1 MTKLLN
7 LVLSGA
13 VTGAIYSIMASGLVL
28 TYSTSGIFNFG
39 HAAIAFTA
47 AYLYYQLNTGQG
59 LAILPSVIL
68 VAFIFTP
75 LLGLLLDRILLR
87 RLAKAPVYARIVG
100 TIGLLIALPNLVMW
114 LVVTVGNDVLD
125 LGLAGNQAQAN
136 GLSVPG
142 IGPTPADVY
151 HPISG
156 VALDS
161 DQIAIFVV
169 AALAALGLWFVLRR
183 TRVGLEMRA
192 VVDREPLAGL
202 RGVNPARTSAVAWML
217 SMVLAGLGG
226 ILIAPLFD
234 LSDVTF
240 TLVVLGSLAAVV
252 LGGLRSLPIAFAGGL
267 LLGVVQNLVAGYA
280 DDIFPKFISELTGLR
295 SAVPYILV
303 LIVGLI
309 VGRDRTRKAA
319 VVADDLPRPDHRAG
333 LPTWRR
339 RLPWALFTIAIL
351 TFSLHWLDIG
361 QLQGND
367 YAQTVIA
374 QSLATAIIFLSFV
387 VVTGMGGM
395 VSLAQATFVTA
406 GGFGAGWAL
415 SRDWGADIPLIA
427 SAGQINWVLAAL
439 IGAVIAAA
447 AGALIAL
454 PATRLGGVYLAIWT
468 LAAAFFCSLVVFAY
482 EPIGKGQLGW
492 TIRAP
497 SLDVAPLNW
506 LNGFLLRPDLP
517 WNVESTPL
525 DFSQTQQQILLFFG
539 VFGLVTLF
547 IHRLQ
552 RSASGRAI
560 LAVRSTEA
568 GAQASGVRA
577 NRTKIMM
584 FALAAGIAGFGGVF
598 LGLFSFTASNST
610 APPIVGIFWLA
621 LAVTFGI
628 RRPGGA
634 LLAGFAFAAGTAV
647 FHWLADLLPGATV
660 NELVSSVYFVPILS
674 GLGAIQLAQEPDGIL
689 ALVGQQKLEKRRLK
703 ERAARLAE
711 MEAAAK
717 QPEQP
722 EPSMPREEPVTGAR
736 PAILTLGHPSPNGR
750 HATPTAEGASFVIE
764 GVVAGYG
771 DAEVLHGVDLRL
783 ESGKI
788 IALLG
793 ANGAGKSTLCSVAAG
808 LVTPTFGTVALE
820 GTDVTE
826 APPYQRARAGLLLVP
841 EARGIF
847 PGLTVD
853 ENLTVQLR
861 SAEAREKAYERFPLL
876 AQRRGAQAGVLSGGE
891 QQMLSLAPAL
901 ADPPKV
907 LIADEPSL
915 GLAPLAAE
923 EVMRALVEL
932 RDAGCAILLV
942 EEHARNALE
951 VADTL
956 AFMELGTIVWQG
968 TVAEADMQLLGATY
982 LGGSV
987 SATP

>member
-1 MTKLLN
+1 MTKFLN

-28 TYSTSGIFNFG
+28 TYSTSGIFNFA
-39 HAAIAFTA
+39 HSAIAFSA
-47 AYLYYQLNTGQG
+47 AYLYYQLNTGEG
-59 LAILPSVIL
+59 LPILPSVIL
-68 VAFIFTP
+68 VAFIYTP

-100 TIGLLIALPNLVMW
+100 TIGLLVALPNLVMF

-142 IGPTPADVY
+142 VGPTPAHVY

-161 DQIAIFVV
+161 DQLAIFAV
-169 AALAALGLWFVLRR
+169 AALAALGLWFILRR

-202 RGVNPARTSAVAWML
+202 RGVNAARTSAVAWVL
-217 SMVLAGLGG
+217 TMVLAGLGG

-280 DDIFPKFISELTGLR
+280 DDIFPTFISELTGLR
-295 SAVPYILV
+295 SAVPYVLV
-303 LIVGLI
+303 LMLGLLI
-309 VGRDRTRKAA
+309 GRDRTRKSA
-319 VVADDLPRPDHRAG
+319 VVADELPRPDHRVG
-333 LPTWRR
+333 LPAWRK

-351 TFSLHWLDIG
+351 TFSLHWVGIDL
-361 QLQGND
+361 LQGND
-367 YAQTVIA
+367 YSQTVVA
-374 QSLATAIIFLSFV
+374 QSLAVAIIFLSFV

-415 SRDWGADIPLIA
+415 SRDWGADIPFLA
-427 SAGQINWVLAAL
+427 SAGQINWVWAAL
-439 IGAVIAAA
+439 IGALIAAA
-447 AGALIAL
+447 AGAVIAL

-468 LAAAFFCSLVVFAY
+468 LAAAFFCSLVVFGY

-497 SLDVAPLNW
+497 SLDFAPLNW
-506 LNGFLLRPDLP
+506 LNGFLLHPGLP
-517 WNVESTPL
+517 WSVESTPL
-525 DFSQTQQQILLFFG
+525 DFSQVQEQILLFFG
-539 VFGLVTLF
+539 VFGLVTLL

-552 RSASGRAI
+552 NSASGRAI
-560 LAVRSTEA
+560 LAVRSSEA
-568 GAQASGVRA
+568 GAEASGVRA

-598 LGLFSFTASNST
+598 LGLYSFTVSNST
-610 APPIVGIFWLA
+610 APPIIGLFWLA

-634 LLAGFAFAAGTAV
+634 LVAGFAFAAGTAV

-660 NELVSSVYFVPILS
+660 NSIVSSVYFVPILS

-703 ERAARLAE
+703 EQEARRAA
-711 MEAAAK
+711 MDAAA
-717 QPEQP
+717 EQAASRD
-722 EPSMPREEPVTGAR
+722 EAVAGTGPVV
-736 PAILTLGHPSPNGR
+736 LTLGHPSPNG
-750 HATPTAEGASFVIE
+750 HHPSPPADGATLAIE

-783 ESGKI
+783 ESGRI
-788 IALLG
+788 TALLG

-808 LVTPTFGTVALE
+808 LVPPTFGTVTLE
-820 GTDVTE
+820 GTDVT
-826 APPYQRARAGLLLVP
+826 AALPYQRARAGLLLVP

-847 PGLTVD
+847 PGLTVE
-853 ENLTVQLR
+853 ENLAVQLR
-861 SAEAREKAYERFPLL
+861 SDEAREKAYERFPLL
-876 AQRRGAQAGVLSGGE
+876 AQRRRAQAGVLSGGE

-923 EVMRALVEL
+923 EVMRALLEL
-932 RDAGCAILLV
+932 RDAGAAILLV

-956 AFMELGTIVWQG
+956 AFMELGTIVWSG
-968 TVAEADMQLLGATY
+968 PVAEADMQLLGATY

-987 SATP
+987 SASR

>member
-47 AYLYYQLNTGQG
+47 AYLYYQLNSGQG
-59 LAILPSVIL
+59 LPILPSVIL

-142 IGPTPADVY
+142 VGPTPAHVY

-161 DQIAIFVV
+161 DQIAIFMV

-295 SAVPYILV
+295 SAVPYVLV

-309 VGRDRTRKAA
+309 IGRDRTRKAA
-319 VVADDLPRPDHRAG
+319 VVADDLPRPDHRAD

-339 RLPWALFTIAIL
+339 RLPWALFTVGIL
-351 TFSLHWLDIG
+351 TFSLHWIDIG

-367 YAQTVIA
+367 YSQTVIA

-439 IGAVIAAA
+439 IGALIAAV

-506 LNGFLLRPDLP
+506 LNGFVLQPDLP

-525 DFSQTQQQILLFFG
+525 DFSQVQQQILLFFG
-539 VFGLVTLF
+539 VFGLVTLL

-568 GAQASGVRA
+568 GAAASGVRA
-577 NRTKIMM
+577 NRTKMMM

-610 APPIVGIFWLA
+610 APPIVGLFWLA

-634 LLAGFAFAAGTAV
+634 LVAGFAFAAGTAV

-703 ERAARLAE
+703 ERAARLAA
-711 MEAAAK
+711 MEAAEPSEP
-717 QPEQP
+717 PER
-722 EPSMPREEPVTGAR
+722 SMPREEAVAGAG
-736 PAILTLGHPSPNGR
+736 PAVLRLGHPSPNG
-750 HATPTAEGASFVIE
+750 HHPTPTADGASLAIE

-783 ESGKI
+783 GSGKI
-788 IALLG
+788 TALLG

-808 LVTPTFGTVALE
+808 LVTPTFGTVTLE
-820 GTDVTE
+820 GTNVTA

-847 PGLTVD
+847 PGLTVE
-853 ENLTVQLR
+853 ENLAVQLR
-861 SAEAREKAYERFPLL
+861 SEEARDKAYERFPLL
-876 AQRRGAQAGVLSGGE
+876 AQRRRAQAGVLSGGE

-956 AFMELGTIVWQG
+956 TFMELGTIVWLG
-968 TVAEADMQLLGATY
+968 SVAEADMQLLGATY

-987 SATP
+987 GATS

>member
-28 TYSTSGIFNFG
+28 TYSTSGIFNFA
-39 HAAIAFTA
+39 HAAIAFSA
-47 AYLYYQLNTGQG
+47 AYLYYQLNTGEG
-59 LAILPSVIL
+59 LPILPSVIL
-68 VAFIFTP
+68 VAFIYTP

-100 TIGLLIALPNLVMW
+100 TIGLLVALPNLVMW

-125 LGLAGNQAQAN
+125 LGLAGNQAAAN

-142 IGPTPADVY
+142 VGPTPPHVY

-161 DQIAIFVV
+161 DQLAIFAV
-169 AALAALGLWFVLRR
+169 ASLAALGLWFVLRR

-202 RGVNPARTSAVAWML
+202 RGVNAARTSAVAWVL
-217 SMVLAGLGG
+217 TMVLAGLGG

-280 DDIFPKFISELTGLR
+280 DDIFPDFISDLTGLR
-295 SAVPYILV
+295 SAVPYVLV
-303 LIVGLI
+303 LMLGLLI
-309 VGRDRTRKAA
+309 GRDRTRKAA
-319 VVADDLPRPDHRAG
+319 IAADDLPRPDHRVG
-333 LPTWRR
+333 LPAWRR

-351 TFSLHWLDIG
+351 TFSLHWIDIG
-361 QLQGND
+361 VLQGND

-374 QSLATAIIFLSFV
+374 QGLAVAIIFLSFV

-415 SRDWGADIPLIA
+415 SRDWGADIPLFA
-427 SAGQINWVLAAL
+427 SAGQINWVWAAL
-439 IGAVIAAA
+439 IGALIAAA

-506 LNGFLLRPDLP
+506 LNGFILQPGVP
-517 WNVESTPL
+517 WNVEAVPL
-525 DFSQTQQQILLFFG
+525 DFSQVQQQILLFFG
-539 VFGLVTLF
+539 VFGLVTLL
-547 IHRLQ
+547 IHQLR

-568 GAQASGVRA
+568 GAEAAGVRA

-610 APPIVGIFWLA
+610 APPLVGIFWLA

-634 LLAGFAFAAGTAV
+634 LIAGFAFAAGTAV
-647 FHWLADLLPGATV
+647 FHWLADLLPGGTV
-660 NELVSSVYFVPILS
+660 NSLVSSVYFVPILS

-703 ERAARLAE
+703 ERAARLAA
-711 MEAAAK
+711 MEAAAA
-717 QPEQP
+717 EQP
-722 EPSMPREEPVTGAR
+722 AGGDEPAGAAPPVVV
-736 PAILTLGHPSPNGR
+736 PLGPPSPNGHR
-750 HATPTAEGASFVIE
+750 GTATAAGAILAME

-783 ESGKI
+783 EPGRVT
-788 IALLG
+788 ALLG
-793 ANGAGKSTLCSVAAG
+793 ANGAGKSTLCAVAAG
-808 LVTPTFGTVALE
+808 LIPPTFGTVTLE
-820 GTDVTE
+820 GADVT
-826 APPYQRARAGLLLVP
+826 AALPYQRARAGLLLVP

-847 PGLTVD
+847 PGLTVE
-853 ENLTVQLR
+853 ENLEVQLR
-861 SAEAREKAYERFPLL
+861 SPEGRERAYERFPVL
-876 AQRRGAQAGVLSGGE
+876 AQRRRAGAGVLSGGE

-968 TVAEADMQLLGATY
+968 SVAEADMQLLGATY

-987 SATP
+987 GASH